1 MASHLGQQRLRIVQQ
16 RLKAGAMNLVAHLEH
31 AIPLAMAA
39 LEQLDGAEAEQ
50 VMHYGA
56 GAVVQADAAAIRIS
70 LMEIATRRAL
80 LGGNYPDSDNP
91 MNWLGSPVGHYAG
104 AFDARPAGRSLWYFD
119 NRQRELIYL
128 FDDDRQARFRLARN
142 GMVDAGRGAMGGIGL
157 IRLPDRRE

>member
-1 MASHLGQQRLRIVQQ
+1 MRRYLEFALLAVMIGGLSLYLLR
-16 RLKAGAMNLVAHLEH
+16 
-31 AIPLAMAA
+31 A
-39 LEQLDGAEAEQ
+39 LESARADVEE
-50 VMHYGA
+50 
-56 GAVVQADAAAIRIS
+56 AVVQADAAAIRIS

-91 MNWLGSPVGHYAG
+91 MNWRGSPVGHYAG
-104 AFDARPAGRSLWYFD
+104 AFDSRPAGRSLWYFD

-128 FDDDRQARFRLARN
+128 FDDGRQARFRLARN

>member
-1 MASHLGQQRLRIVQQ
+1 MRRYLEFVLLAVMIGGLSLYLLR
-16 RLKAGAMNLVAHLEH
+16 
-31 AIPLAMAA
+31 A
-39 LEQLDGAEAEQ
+39 LESARADVEE
-50 VMHYGA
+50 
-56 GAVVQADAAAIRIS
+56 AVVQADAAAIRIS

-128 FDDDRQARFRLARN
+128 FDDGRQARFRLARN

>member
-1 MASHLGQQRLRIVQQ
+1 MRRYLEFALLAVMIGGLSLFLLR
-16 RLKAGAMNLVAHLEH
+16 
-31 AIPLAMAA
+31 A
-39 LEQLDGAEAEQ
+39 LESARADVEE
-50 VMHYGA
+50 
-56 GAVVQADAAAIRIS
+56 AVVQADAAAIRIS

-128 FDDDRQARFRLARN
+128 FDDGRQARFRLARN

-157 IRLPDRRE
+157 IRSPDRRE